1 MPDHAFGV
9 MVIGLSAVIA
19 VLVAKMRFQ
28 HLLLKETTM
37 QQASVAVLANH
48 APSLTLHVRADLT
61 VLDVYGRLEA
71 LVSPAQ
77 GDSLTTWLTLAQ
89 SQSHNKT
96 HTKTHTKT
104 QAIES
109 DTSDRH
115 ANLQANTQ
123 AAERLNAL
131 VQRVCLSEA
140 ASELDS
146 EIAREIN
153 HTQEKSVTPQIEQI
167 EIASSRETPSCVI
180 EVRATQQ
187 PDDQVSLI
195 LTLMN
200 ITQAHNERL
209 RLNNALQRA
218 ESVSGAKGRFLASVS
233 HEIRTPLNAMQGML
247 TLLADSSLNPRQ
259 RSQLNTL
266 QQSADHML
274 AIVNDVLDLSKI
286 ESGRLT
292 LHQERIDLHALA
304 QRVVGMVQAR
314 AAEKRLPL
322 QVFIEDTLPVW
333 GQGDPLRITQILI
346 NLLNNAIKFTEHG
359 HVTLSLSASAR
370 GVCFKV
376 EDTGIGIPESMAQC
390 LFEEYQCGDEDD
402 LRRMGGTGLGLNIC
416 RRLTR
421 AMGGQIGVT
430 SQTGQGSV
438 FWVELPLVLADAE
451 EAVNEA
457 ADKALDGSGV
467 TGNGLNIDA
476 DKPGKRV
483 AQHSSDDS
491 PGRGHALWVADSYA
505 VNRTW
510 VISLAERLGLE
521 TRSFDRLR
529 DLNRALESGVPALL
543 VMSRRFF
550 DAPDMVDNRTRLL
563 ERADVTVLVSCD
575 ESNADGWQAPPE
587 VGYSWAWPVDHRAL
601 TETLRRLL
609 MIQQSRAAVSTLP
622 LTQVRQDGSHLS
634 DAPESATGHQA
645 GHQATTSGI
654 STCESNDTERTPNVM
669 LVEDNP
675 VNRKVL
681 QKLLESYGCH
691 VTALDDGAA
700 VMGALEVQ
708 YPDLIIM
715 DRYMPILDGI
725 TVTRQ
730 LHAHPSYSNIPVI
743 ALSGETDPRQQA
755 IFIEAGAQDYLLKP
769 VRPEE
774 LKALVQRLKAG
785 HFRKE

>member
-1 MPDHAFGV
+1 MPDHAFWV

-61 VLDVYGRLEA
+61 VLNVYGRLDV

-77 GDSLTTWLTLAQ
+77 GDSLTTWLTQ
-89 SQSHNKT
+89 IHIQSH
-96 HTKTHTKT
+96 T
-104 QAIES
+104 QSVES
-109 DTSDRH
+109 GTSDH
-115 ANLQANTQ
+115 HTNIQPHTQ

-131 VQRVCLSEA
+131 VRRVLGDA
-140 ASELDS
+140 ASEVDRETAS
-146 EIAREIN
+146 EIESEIEREIKS
-153 HTQEKSVTPQIEQI
+153 TQEKSTTAQVELI
-167 EIASSRETPSCVI
+167 EIASSRQMPSCVI
-180 EVRATQQ
+180 EVRATQH
-187 PDDQVSLI
+187 PDDQGSLI
-195 LTLMN
+195 ITLTD

-209 RLNNALQRA
+209 RLQNALQRA

-247 TLLADSSLNPRQ
+247 TLLSDSSLNPRQ

-346 NLLNNAIKFTEHG
+346 NLLNNAIKFTEQG
-359 HVTLSLSASAR
+359 HVTLSLSASAK

-416 RRLTR
+416 RRLTQ

-438 FWVELPLVLADAE
+438 FWVELPLLMADAE
-451 EAVNEA
+451 EAVNKA
-457 ADKALDGSGV
+457 ADKALDRSDM
-467 TGNGLNIDA
+467 TGNGLNIDT

-505 VNRTW
+505 VNRTL

-601 TETLRRLL
+601 TETFRRLL
-609 MIQQSRAAVSTLP
+609 MIQQSRATLSSVP
-622 LTQVRQDGSHLS
+622 LTQVRQEGSHLS

-654 STCESNDTERTPNVM
+654 STCESNDTEPTPNVM

-730 LHAHPSYSNIPVI
+730 LHAHPSYSSIPVI

>member
-1 MPDHAFGV
+1 MPDHAFWV

-61 VLDVYGRLEA
+61 VLNVYGRLDV

-77 GDSLTTWLTLAQ
+77 GDSLTTWLTQ
-89 SQSHNKT
+89 IHIQSH
-96 HTKTHTKT
+96 T
-104 QAIES
+104 QSVES
-109 DTSDRH
+109 GTSDH
-115 ANLQANTQ
+115 HTNIQPHTQ

-131 VQRVCLSEA
+131 VRRVLGDA
-140 ASELDS
+140 ASEVDRETAS
-146 EIAREIN
+146 EIESEIEREIKS
-153 HTQEKSVTPQIEQI
+153 TQEKSTTAQVELI
-167 EIASSRETPSCVI
+167 EIASSRQMPSCVI
-180 EVRATQQ
+180 EVRATQH
-187 PDDQVSLI
+187 PDDQGSLI
-195 LTLMN
+195 ITLTD

-209 RLNNALQRA
+209 RLQNALQRA

-247 TLLADSSLNPRQ
+247 TLLSDSSLNPRQ

-346 NLLNNAIKFTEHG
+346 NLLNNAIKFTEQG
-359 HVTLSLSASAR
+359 HVTLSLSASAK

-416 RRLTR
+416 RRLTQ

-438 FWVELPLVLADAE
+438 FWVELPLLMADAE
-451 EAVNEA
+451 ETVNEA
-457 ADKALDGSGV
+457 LDRSDT

-476 DKPGKRV
+476 DQPGNRV

-505 VNRTW
+505 VNRTL

-601 TETLRRLL
+601 TETFRRLL
-609 MIQQSRAAVSTLP
+609 MIQQSRATLSSVP
-622 LTQVRQDGSHLS
+622 LTQVRQEGSHLS
-634 DAPESATGHQA
+634 DAPESATGHQT
-645 GHQATTSGI
+645 GHEVITSRI
-654 STCESNDTERTPNVM
+654 STCESNDTEPTPNVM

-681 QKLLESYGCH
+681 QKLLESYCCH

-730 LHAHPSYSNIPVI
+730 LHAHPSYSSIPVI